1 MLVYEK
7 KVEGERHLYGT
18 LSSIP
23 SDSDQRL
30 IYKDEN
36 GDTIQPTL
44 SDGFKDDGH
53 GGIKDI
59 EQDCKV
65 NVFIGE
71 TCVIP
76 PNYVAAESH
85 SAPET
90 FSFKIGSDTYE
101 AEPDMTFEQWVQSA
115 YNTDGYKVV
124 GTAEPVVTSNE
135 SQFIQLNDT
144 PVQPTDVIVQD
155 TVYTLQDC
163 TV

>member
-7 KVEGERHLYGT
+7 KVEGGRHLYGT

-76 PNYVAAESH
+76 PNYVAVEGHNAI
-85 SAPET
+85 ET
-90 FSFKIGSDTYE
+90 FSFKIGSNTYE
-101 AEPDMTFEQWVQSA
+101 AEPDMTFEQWVQSV
-115 YNTDGYKVV
+115 YNTGGYKTVE
-124 GTAEPVVTSNE
+124 TTEPVVTSDE
-135 SQFIQLNDT
+135 LQFIQLNDT
-144 PVQPTDVIVQD
+144 AVQPTDVIVQN
-155 TVYTLQDC
+155 TVYTLQNC
-163 TV
+163 TQ

>member
-7 KVEGERHLYGT
+7 KVEGGRHLYGT

-65 NVFIGE
+65 NVFIRE

-76 PNYVAAESH
+76 PNYVAVEGHNAI
-85 SAPET
+85 ET
-90 FSFKIGSDTYE
+90 FSFKIGSNTYE
-101 AEPDMTFEQWVQSA
+101 AEPDMTFEQWVQSV
-115 YNTDGYKVV
+115 YNTGGYKTVE
-124 GTAEPVVTSNE
+124 TTEPVVTSDE
-135 SQFIQLNDT
+135 LQFIQLNDT
-144 PVQPTDVIVQD
+144 AVQPTDVIVQN
-155 TVYTLQDC
+155 TVYTLQNC
-163 TV
+163 TQ

>member
-7 KVEGERHLYGT
+7 KAEGERHLYGT

-76 PNYVAAESH
+76 HMYH
-85 SAPET
+85 LL
-90 FSFKIGSDTYE
+90 F
-101 AEPDMTFEQWVQSA
+101 
-115 YNTDGYKVV
+115 
-124 GTAEPVVTSNE
+124 
-135 SQFIQLNDT
+135 
-144 PVQPTDVIVQD
+144 
-155 TVYTLQDC
+155 
-163 TV
+163 